1 MKWRDLSQSTSGQ
14 KTSGQASSGPS
25 TGQRV
30 AEMKQTDPYAL
41 LKVERGADLADIK
54 RAYRGLVKTY
64 HPDQADPFMRTY
76 CLEVLKIIN
85 RAMAHIEREY
95 RNGLAR

>member
-1 MKWRDLSQSTSGQ
+1 MKWRDLNQNTGQ
-14 KTSGQASSGPS
+14 N

-30 AEMKQTDPYAL
+30 AEMKDSDPYAL
-41 LKVERGADLADIK
+41 FKVERGADLAEIK
-54 RAYRGLVKTY
+54 RIYRSMVKTY
-64 HPDQADPFMRTY
+64 HPDHADPFMRPH